1 MTTIH
6 VTEVGNRAV
15 LDRDELS
22 KLLDLARRTED
33 IELEIADD
41 EVTTRDLMRLA
52 DVGGAFDWL
61 HDEPDLYSLED
72 GKPV

>member
-6 VTEVGNRAV
+6 VEEVGNRA
-15 LDRDELS
+15 LIDREELN
-22 KLLDLARRTED
+22 KLLELARRTEE
-33 IELEIADD
+33 IEVETAGG

-52 DVGGAFDWL
+52 DVGGAFEWL
-61 HDEPDLYSLED
+61 HDEPDLYSLDD